1 MKRYRYI
8 WSSFLGRFLACL
20 LISAISLIVIPVQA
34 FSYIWNENAQSYEK
48 NFEDLGTQVSRK
60 ISSIAETSYTV
71 ANVAGYSTVVQQYM
85 LSQNPEEVILSRSEV
100 MTTLSSILSGSI
112 YCSNIIL
119 FASDGRYIS
128 ANNTGVSE
136 FKKLMQGSA
145 YLEYTERKKTTF
157 VWIPDVE
164 GQLRFF
170 QLIPVYDL
178 YSGSYMRSLNIVVIC
193 DMSEIYQYVISN
205 PYADVIRTAL
215 SVDSLSISF
224 PAEAA
229 DENIFSEEYLVHEVT
244 IPVIGE
250 QEWRFT
256 CSVSKRTVRRQ
267 VFFVCLSLFIP
278 YLLTVL
284 VVILILTLLYR
295 SLYKNVMTIVEDING
310 LNLSGDNFEINYIHD
325 SHITELHILSDS
337 VNHMAR
343 RLTEAF
349 EANQQMQHKYH
360 EIMLQQSQA
369 EFLAY
374 RSQINPHFLFNTLE
388 CIRSLAHTRNERC
401 IENLALYMAHNF
413 CYALYA
419 PPVVSLSQEIAH
431 VKNYLNIMNIRFN
444 GKYKFK
450 NQITCERCL
459 TWQVPSMFLQP
470 IVENSVKHAFTHS
483 HKAECVISLQA
494 RIEAESR
501 LILHIADNGSGF
513 SEEQQQKLETK
524 VFFYSKNGCSKGEGE
539 DGIGLSNVI
548 WRMKLVYGSAFHFR
562 ILSKAEHY
570 TVFDLV
576 IPTLSKNPD
585 FSEIQASGR

>member
-1 MKRYRYI
+1 MR
-8 WSSFLGRFLACL
+8 
-20 LISAISLIVIPVQA
+20 
-34 FSYIWNENAQSYEK
+34 K
-48 NFEDLGTQVSRK
+48 NKVLK
-60 ISSIAETSYTV
+60 
-71 ANVAGYSTVVQQYM
+71 
-85 LSQNPEEVILSRSEV
+85 
-100 MTTLSSILSGSI
+100 
-112 YCSNIIL
+112 
-119 FASDGRYIS
+119 
-128 ANNTGVSE
+128 
-136 FKKLMQGSA
+136 
-145 YLEYTERKKTTF
+145 
-157 VWIPDVE
+157 
-164 GQLRFF
+164 
-170 QLIPVYDL
+170 
-178 YSGSYMRSLNIVVIC
+178 
-193 DMSEIYQYVISN
+193 YVIQ
-205 PYADVIRTAL
+205 VIGWGIVFGFPLFFTWKEVEPISWLRYLGYVFVPVAFMIVFYCNYFFLIDRLLFRRGLVQFLLVNLVLFVVLSLLLDWWHGYYIVNIQGNKFHIGGPPKIVFILRDCMTMALTAAL
-215 SVDSLSISF
+215 SVAIRMTENWYVLEDEKKELEKAR
-224 PAEAA
+224 AEA
-229 DENIFSEEYLVHEVT
+229 ELQNL
-244 IPVIGE
+244 
-250 QEWRFT
+250 
-256 CSVSKRTVRRQ
+256 
-267 VFFVCLSLFIP
+267 
-278 YLLTVL
+278 
-284 VVILILTLLYR
+284 
-295 SLYKNVMTIVEDING
+295 KNQ
-310 LNLSGDNFEINYIHD
+310 L
-325 SHITELHILSDS
+325 
-337 VNHMAR
+337 
-343 RLTEAF
+343 
-349 EANQQMQHKYH
+349 
-360 EIMLQQSQA
+360 
-369 EFLAY
+369 
-374 RSQINPHFLFNTLE
+374 NPHFLFNTLE